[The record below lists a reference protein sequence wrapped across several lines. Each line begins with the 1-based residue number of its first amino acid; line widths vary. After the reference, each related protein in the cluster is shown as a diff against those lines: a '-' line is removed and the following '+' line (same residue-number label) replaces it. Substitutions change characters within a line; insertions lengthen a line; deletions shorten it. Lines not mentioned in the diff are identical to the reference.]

1 MAVEVG
7 MGYVSIVPE
16 VQGFARELQNEVT
29 RPAAQAG
36 DRAGEQAGEGF
47 KSKMGGALKGGLAAI
62 GLAAGAVLMK
72 GFSDAIDQTAVEGT
86 LGAKLGVTEKEAAA
100 YGKSAGQL
108 YARGVTDSVQEAADA
123 LALTMRAGI
132 LPPGATNKQIESI
145 TGKVT
150 DLAKTFELDLG
161 QATNAVGQMMKTGI
175 AKDGGEALDIL
186 TKGLQQ
192 MGPRADDIA
201 DTFNEYSTIFRSM
214 GLSAQEATGLMSQG
228 MKAGARDTDVV
239 ADAIKEFSIEAVA
252 GSDRVRDGFEAIG
265 FNADKMFGMID
276 KGGPQAK
283 KALQMTLDQLRKM
296 EDPQKRNA
304 AAAELFGTKAEDLAD
319 ALWALDPSKAVAE
332 LGKFDGAAK
341 RMGDSLHDNAS
352 ARITQF
358 KRNAEVAL
366 TNFIGD
372 KVIPALTGAASTAK
386 EVFGPAFESAKG
398 FVGDFFSAVKGPG
411 SGALSWLKTTVTDTA
426 TSLRDALSP
435 GVRGAVTTFRE
446 DLWPTLQGVARVIRD
461 ELWPAIQ
468 DLIGGARDALAPIF
482 SKVAAIVT
490 EVLWPA
496 MMRLY
501 GVFMENVQPILSKV
515 ADFIRDRV
523 VPAFQDIGGKIAELV
538 EKARPLIEVIVEIV
552 SFLGQLVGKIVGTVI
567 PWLIELAGPIF
578 TLLFDAIGWAIGLIG
593 DLIGWLGD
601 LGQGFLD
608 IIAWI
613 GEMAKGARRKLDEFA
628 DWMYGLGDRIR
639 GWLGDA
645 GDWLYRVGQD
655 IVYGLWEGIQSLGGW
670 LYDQL
675 QNFALAAIPAPLR
688 DALQIHSPS
697 RLMAKEVGRFIP
709 PGIIEGIDQA
719 QPELDAR
726 LKAMVR
732 VPRLNVPQGRRPVDA
747 DTRIVAFQ
755 RALERAMEAM
765 RGDQRDIVLRI
776 GEQEIAR
783 ATAAGARQIARR

>member
-16 VQGFARELQNEVT
+16 VQGFARELQSEVT
-29 RPAAQAG
+29 RPASQAG
-36 DRAGEQAGEGF
+36 DQAGERAGEGF
-47 KSKMGGALKGGLAAI
+47 KSKMGGVLKGGLAAI

-72 GFSDAIDQTAVEGT
+72 GFSDALDQTAIEGK
-86 LGAKLGVTEKEAAA
+86 LGAQLGVTEKEAAA

-108 YARGVTDSVQEAADA
+108 YAKGVTDSVQEAADA

-132 LPPGATNKQIESI
+132 LPPDATNKQIESI
-145 TGKVT
+145 TAKVA
-150 DLAKTFELDLG
+150 DLSKTFELDLG
-161 QATNAVGQMMKTGI
+161 QTTNAVGQMMKTGL

-214 GLSAQEATGLMSQG
+214 GLSAEEATGLMSQG

-239 ADAIKEFSIEAVA
+239 ADAIKEFTIEAVA
-252 GSDRVRDGFEAIG
+252 GSDKVRGGFEGIG
-265 FNADKMFGMID
+265 
-276 KGGPQAK
+276 KGGPSAK
-283 KALQMTLDQLRKM
+283 KALAVTLDELRKM
-296 EDPQKRNA
+296 EDPIKRNEVA
-304 AAAELFGTKAEDLAD
+304 TELFGTKAEDLGD
-319 ALWALDPSKAVAE
+319 ALYSLNLGTATEE

-341 RMGDSLHDNAS
+341 RMGDSLHNNAS

-386 EVFGPAFESAKG
+386 EVFGPAFESAK
-398 FVGDFFSAVKGPG
+398 PG
-411 SGALSWLKTTVTDTA
+411 SGALSWLKGMVVDTA
-426 TSLRDALSP
+426 TSLRDTLSP

-446 DLWPTLQGVARVIRD
+446 DLWPALQGVARVIRD

-482 SKVAAIVT
+482 SEVARIVT

-496 MMRLY
+496 LMRLY

-538 EKARPLIEVIVEIV
+538 EKARPLIEVIAEVV

-567 PWLIELAGPIF
+567 PWIIELAGPIF
-578 TLLFDAIGWAIGLIG
+578 TMLFDAIGWAIGLIG
-593 DLIGWLGD
+593 DLIGFLGE
-601 LGQGFLD
+601 LGKGFLD
-608 IIAWI
+608 VV
-613 GEMAKGARRKLDEFA
+613 GFVRRMASGAKEKLDEFA
-628 DWMYGLGDRIR
+628 KWMEGLGKRIR
-639 GWLGDA
+639 GWLSDA
-645 GDWLYRVGQD
+645 GTWLVDTGVN
-655 IVYGLWEGIQSLGGW
+655 IIKGLWNGIKSMGRWLGEKVTN
-670 LYDQL
+670 L
-675 QNFALAAIPAPLR
+675 ALSVIPGPIR
-688 DALQIHSPS
+688 DALGIHSPS
-697 RLMAKEVGRFIP
+697 RLMATEVGRWIP
-709 PGIIEGIDQA
+709 PGIAAGIDEA

-732 VPRLNVPQGRRPVDA
+732 IPRVSLPTWRSPAPEHQRYETA
-747 DTRIVAFQ
+747 M

-765 RGDQRDIVLRI
+765 RNDPRDIVLRI
-776 GEQEIAR
+776 SEQEIAR
-783 ATAAGARQIARR
+783 ASMAGNRQIARR